1 MIGQSDILQIQGSN
15 VRTNKTDKT
24 NNVNGFNLNKGAG
37 YINENTLY
45 WNDGM

>member
-24 NNVNGFNLNKGAG
+24 NNVNGLNLNKGAC
-37 YINENTLY
+37 YRNENTLC